1 MLSASGYSVTP
12 LSPFF
17 SSHPLHLPNSSP
29 PFIFQL
35 HLEFCEFDGRLFTD
49 DTCFYHWVLWD
60 FCVGGEF
67 CIGGTQDCA
76 GLVSM
81 TSFLVGQP
89 WGPLMASAVFCFE
102 KQKTPWGIVFL
113 DTDLQITDTFL
124 TSYCSFHC
132 AQYQHGNSLHSV
144 TASLFI
150 KTAHTDTFL
159 G

>member
-1 MLSASGYSVTP
+1 MWSASSYSVTP
-12 LSPFF
+12 LSHFF
-17 SSHPLHLPNSSP
+17 SFHPLHLPIFSP

-35 HLEFCEFDGRLFTD
+35 YLEFCELMD
-49 DTCFYHWVLWD
+49 DCLRIAHGFYHWVLWD
-60 FCVGGEF
+60 F

-76 GLVSM
+76 GLVSL

-89 WGPLMASAVFCFE
+89 WGPLTASAIFCFE
-102 KQKTPWGIVFL
+102 KLQTPWDIVFL
-113 DTDLQITDTFL
+113 YTDLQIPDTFL

-150 KTAHTDTFL
+150 KTAHTNTFL